1 MNDQDDFFP
10 PGEGE
15 EDSILNQVFEEAAD
29 APQVVGGINIAA
41 EYQGSVAGSGGQ
53 NLGGG
58 ALPPKQENVPLHI
71 SIAIH
76 ATVDTSVVATNGY
89 FGAHQWTAKEE
100 INAR

>member
-41 EYQGSVAGSGGQ
+41 EYQGSVAGSGG
-53 NLGGG
+53 
-58 ALPPKQENVPLHI
+58 
-71 SIAIH
+71 
-76 ATVDTSVVATNGY
+76 
-89 FGAHQWTAKEE
+89 
-100 INAR
+100 